1 MGKNFF
7 IQNKM
12 KALKISLIN
21 PIIDKQELK
30 LVSSCIKDSML
41 SFRGKFINKFEK
53 KFEEF
58 IGGGHATTTTN
69 GTTAIE
75 LGLSTL
81 GIKNGDEVIIP
92 NFCFAAVINAVINVG
107 AKPVLVDVDQS
118 TWTIDPDEIK
128 KNISKKTKA
137 IIAVHTYGIIC
148 DIAKIKK
155 IIDDRKIFILE
166 DCAEAL
172 GSKIKNKTIGVQSD
186 CSTFS
191 FYANKTIT
199 TGEGGM
205 VVFKNKEFFKRSL
218 ILRNQGR
225 DPQDNS
231 FLHIYKGFNFRMTNM
246 QAALGYAQ
254 MFKIERFLKN
264 KKKIFKVYNKY
275 LSKNKS
281 IIFLPVPKNTE
292 NSYWLY
298 TIRLKNF
305 SKKKRNLLIKKL
317 KNKGIETR
325 PGFYPL
331 SEMTPYKKYSKKN
344 YRNSKKIAFS
354 SISLP
359 TSSNLKEK
367 DVISISKILLKELND
382 R

>member
-1 MGKNFF
+1 
-7 IQNKM
+7 M
-12 KALKISLIN
+12 KIKKISLIN
-21 PIIDKQELK
+21 PIIDSHELK

-41 SFRGKFINKFEK
+41 SFRGKYIKKFEK
-53 KFEEF
+53 KFESY
-58 IGGGHATTTTN
+58 IGGGFAATTTN

-75 LGLSTL
+75 LGLASL
-81 GIKNGDEVIIP
+81 GVKSGDEVIIP

-107 AKPVLVDVDQS
+107 AKPVLADIDLD
-118 TWTIDPDEIK
+118 TWTISPDEIK
-128 KNISKKTKA
+128 KNITKKTKA

-155 IIDDRKIFILE
+155 IIKNRKIFLIE

-172 GSKIKNKTIGVQSD
+172 GSKVKKKVIGNQSD

-205 VVFKNKEFFKRSL
+205 VVFKNKDIFKKSL

-225 DPQDNS
+225 NPEDNS
-231 FLHIYKGFNFRMTNM
+231 FLHLYKGFNFRMTNI
-246 QAALGYAQ
+246 QAAIGYAQ
-254 MFKIERFLKN
+254 MFKIKSFLQS
-264 KKKIFKVYNKY
+264 KKRVFKLYNKY
-275 LSKNKS
+275 LNKNKS

-292 NSYWLY
+292 NSYWLF

-305 SKKKRNLLIKKL
+305 LKSERDLLIMKFKD
-317 KNKGIETR
+317 KGVETR

-331 SEMTPYKKYSKKN
+331 SEMTPYKKYSKK
-344 YRNSKKIAFS
+344 YYKNSNKIAFS

-359 TSSNLKEK
+359 SSADLNEEN
-367 DVISISKILLKELND
+367 VISISKILLKELNEK
-382 R
+382 

>member
-1 MGKNFF
+1 
-7 IQNKM
+7 M

-118 TWTIDPDEIK
+118 TWTINPDEIK

>member
-1 MGKNFF
+1 
-7 IQNKM
+7 M
-12 KALKISLIN
+12 KAPKISLIN
-21 PIIDKQELK
+21 PIIDKHELK

-53 KFEEF
+53 KFETYV
-58 IGGGHATTTTN
+58 GGGYAATTTN

-81 GIKNGDEVIIP
+81 GIENGDEVIIP

-107 AKPVLVDVDQS
+107 AKPVLADIDLR
-118 TWTIDPDEIK
+118 TWTINPDEIK
-128 KNISKKTKA
+128 KNMSKKTKA

-155 IIDDRKIFILE
+155 IIKNRKIFILE

-172 GSKIKNKTIGVQSD
+172 GSKIKKKNIGVQSD

-205 VVFKNKEFFKRSL
+205 VVFKNKELFKKSL

-225 DPQDNS
+225 NPQDNS

-254 MFKIERFLKN
+254 MFKIEGFVKN
-264 KKKIFKVYNKY
+264 KKKIFKIYNKY

-305 SKKKRNLLIKKL
+305 SKRKRDLLIKKL
-317 KNKGIETR
+317 KDKGIETR
-325 PGFYPL
+325 PGFFPL
-331 SEMTPYKKYSKKN
+331 SEMAPYKKYSKKN

-359 TSSNLKEK
+359 TSSDLKEK
-367 DVISISKILLKELND
+367 DVILISKILLKELNEKQN
-382 R
+382 